1 MSSRKSPTA
10 GPVRWWSAAGELI
23 QVEVGD
29 ILPQGGLIVFDDEQV
44 IGLFGFDQITGGV
57 LLGVERSSTATWP
70 MTTAS

>member
-1 MSSRKSPTA
+1 
-10 GPVRWWSAAGELI
+10 LI

-57 LLGVERSSTATWP
+57 LLGVERSSTAIWP

>member
-1 MSSRKSPTA
+1 
-10 GPVRWWSAAGELI
+10 LI

>member
-1 MSSRKSPTA
+1 MSSRKSQLLDPFD
-10 GPVRWWSAAGELI
+10 GGLLRGELI

-29 ILPQGGLIVFDDEQV
+29 ILPQRGLIVFDDEQV